1 VAFVSIRDLESTRE
15 LGCVVCARTTLF
27 EQPPGTGEYDEW
39 ACTVCGAA
47 IMAGDS
53 PLFVEQAD
61 RTAHVKVHRAA

>member
-1 VAFVSIRDLESTRE
+1 
-15 LGCVVCARTTLF
+15 VVCARTTLF

-47 IMAGDS
+47 ITTGDS

-61 RTAHVKVHRAA
+61 RAAHVKVHRAA